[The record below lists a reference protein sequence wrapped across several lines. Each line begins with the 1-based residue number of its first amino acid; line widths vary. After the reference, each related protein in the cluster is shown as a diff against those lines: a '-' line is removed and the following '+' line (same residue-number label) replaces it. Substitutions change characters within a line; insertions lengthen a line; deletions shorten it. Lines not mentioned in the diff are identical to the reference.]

1 MATENTENAPD
12 PAPVDGDDTLVWNTQ
27 TRQTAIDLL
36 VWLSYSLAF
45 IRASNVN
52 ALTIFAFNLLFAI
65 CAELLVRSRMLC
77 YTIEKTKYSMA
88 RRCLLLEMA
97 TTTRF
102 LVKSFQTKR

>member
-12 PAPVDGDDTLVWNTQ
+12 PAPVDGDDTLVWN
-27 TRQTAIDLL
+27 RDLL

-65 CAELLVRSRMLC
+65 CAELLVKSRMLC
-77 YTIEKTKYSMA
+77 YTIEKSKYSMA
-88 RRCLLLEMA
+88 R
-97 TTTRF
+97 
-102 LVKSFQTKR
+102 